1 MTNVLANFTSGFDV
15 FVKGHFTAQ
24 GFITCYINI
33 AIFAGMSELAV
44 VAAIQ

>member
-1 MTNVLANFTSGFDV
+1 MNILANYISGFDV

-33 AIFAGMSELAV
+33 AIFAGMYELSTIAST
-44 VAAIQ
+44 Q